1 MSTKKWIAL
10 VILIVTLIVALA
22 AAYVIAREDI
32 YQTDRTPVSTTDP
45 EPTATPE
52 SPEEP
57 EPSLVAC
64 VGGETDE
71 TFRSAVNAVKDI
83 DLLDA
88 AMEQLSDMSVDAV
101 VLYVDGPLSGTD
113 DAALDALLVRGVPVL
128 AYNRAGVA
136 LPDGVTVIAFETNAP
151 ATAKEALE
159 AAIVYPPHDTPVRLF
174 GLFESEESEAAQV
187 WNEAVSAG
195 RVLSKG
201 VYSADKAAKEGSVTE
216 WLGKKLE
223 RYYPGMVDAAFAETP
238 ALAAEAAALMEQLG
252 RDDFEI
258 FTVGSSVELSALAA
272 KLPRILPAS
281 SDIDAEK
288 AAAAVDTLLT
298 ALLAGETPTDVLLK
312 AE

>member
-1 MSTKKWIAL
+1 M
-10 VILIVTLIVALA
+10 
-22 AAYVIAREDI
+22 
-32 YQTDRTPVSTTDP
+32 
-45 EPTATPE
+45 
-52 SPEEP
+52 
-57 EPSLVAC
+57 
-64 VGGETDE
+64 
-71 TFRSAVNAVKDI
+71 
-83 DLLDA
+83 
-88 AMEQLSDMSVDAV
+88 
-101 VLYVDGPLSGTD
+101 
-113 DAALDALLVRGVPVL
+113 
-128 AYNRAGVA
+128 
-136 LPDGVTVIAFETNAP
+136 
-151 ATAKEALE
+151 
-159 AAIVYPPHDTPVRLF
+159 RLF

-298 ALLAGETPTDVLLK
+298 ALLAGETPADVLLK
-312 AE
+312 VE